1 MKTIKIVCVLLASM
15 SLISWSFLPD
25 KREDERKMPPVAIE
39 KPVNHSVEF
48 ERKIHKICDKVYSA
62 VGYGLANSIMIEGVD
77 GLIIVD
83 TLESNQAAEAVY
95 AEFRKISAKPVKAI
109 IYTHNHVDHV
119 MGAKTFAGETHPDVY
134 AHETTDA
141 IVRDLLF
148 KNRPI
153 ITTRSIRMFGNKLS
167 HEELKHSGIGSGLK
181 LSDDA
186 TTGYLRPNKTFSE
199 TLETT
204 IAGVKLKLIHAPGE
218 TDDQLYVWLPEF
230 NVLIS
235 ADNYYTSFPNLYTIR
250 GTTYRN
256 LENWYKSVDIIRD
269 IKPEYL
275 VPCHGRPLTGADTI
289 YPMMTHYRDAI
300 QYIHDQGF
308 RAMNQGLTADEMV
321 ETIKLPEHLASLP
334 YLQEFYGKASWSLRS
349 LFVGNLGWFSGDSA
363 DLQPLS
369 RKAEARMM
377 ADLAGGTDKLL
388 AHAKK
393 NVEAG
398 NNQAALELT
407 GHLLRLEPT
416 NREARFIR
424 IRALKELGKKEK
436 NVNARHYYLTEAIE
450 MNDGK
455 PVSIVSKITP
465 DQLAQFPIDNFM
477 AMLPLNLNAQACL
490 DVTKTVGIRFA
501 DEHKDFTLI
510 IRRGI
515 AEVRKGLPIE
525 ADILVEAN
533 AQNFKE
539 MVVKIRKPVSTLLSF
554 SYEKGNSVSFGNVL
568 QLFQL
573 PVQKLAYQSLQ

>member
-1 MKTIKIVCVLLASM
+1 MKIIKILWVLMVGL
-15 SLISWSFLPD
+15 SLIAWTFLPG
-25 KREDERKMPPVAIE
+25 KGENEKNKPPVAVE

-48 ERKIHKICDKVYSA
+48 EKKIHKIGERVYSA

-83 TLESNQAAEAVY
+83 TLESNQAAEAVM
-95 AEFRKISAKPVKAI
+95 AEFRKISPKPVKAI

-119 MGAKTFAGETHPDVY
+119 MGAKMFAGETRPDVY

-167 HEELKHSGIGSGLK
+167 QEELQHSGIGSGLK
-181 LSDDA
+181 LSSDA
-186 TTGYLRPNKTFSE
+186 TTGYLRPNKTFTE

-218 TDDQLYVWLPEF
+218 TDDQLYVWLTELK
-230 NVLIS
+230 VLIS
-235 ADNYYTSFPNLYTIR
+235 GDNYYTSFPNLYTIR

-256 LENWYKSVDIIRD
+256 LESWYTSVDIIRD

-289 YPMMTHYRDAI
+289 YPMMTNYRDAI
-300 QYIHDQGF
+300 QYVHDQGI

-321 ETIKLPEHLASLP
+321 ETIKLPEHLSSLP
-334 YLQEFYGKASWSLRS
+334 YLQEYYGKASWSLRS
-349 LFVGNLGWFSGDSA
+349 LFAGNLGWFSGDSA

-407 GHLLRLEPT
+407 GHLLRLEPS

-424 IRALKELGKKEK
+424 MRALKELGKKER
-436 NVNARHYYLTEAIE
+436 NVNARHYYFTEALE
-450 MNDGK
+450 MSNER
-455 PVSIVSKITP
+455 PVTMESKVLP
-465 DQLAQFPIDNFM
+465 EQLAQFPIDSFM
-477 AMLPLNLNAQACL
+477 DMLPVNLNAQACM
-490 DVTKTVGIRFA
+490 DVTKTVGIRFT
-501 DEHKDFTLI
+501 DEQKDFTLI

-515 AEVRKGLPIE
+515 AEVKRGLPAE